1 MHPSLPT
8 RPTVRAFT
16 KPDCVFCAR
25 AKRTLTGEGIDFQ
38 SYDVTTDARTAN
50 ASAYF
55 SGAYTVPQI
64 FLGDY
69 HVGSA
74 DDLDRL
80 AATGRLAALT
90 GAPPRGDLDLDAH
103 TDDELAHGA
112 ADLALSTVIPTSD
125 GTHDPDPQTWPILHM
140 YRRFF
145 GFWPNTFAYLHRW
158 PAAYKLFVYCQNA
171 AAVQTGG
178 QRLGRAVMSEV
189 AYATSRAH
197 GCSYCMTHAVAVP
210 GATGPADPDSA
221 TGPTDPD
228 SAVGPHEAALTD
240 LAARATRNAVT
251 PQALAKVRDTVDQ
264 ARHGD
269 GDAQARMDALTMV
282 VASFGFL
289 NVFNDLVGL
298 EIEGDWA
305 ATASARG
312 VAAGRH
318 AVGDT
323 NPRNLDHELP
333 SGGPTLPQL
342 MAGYDE
348 LVGDPETYAERE
360 LGFVPAWVRAWPAA
374 QRRRHCHLYV
384 ELMRDRPHSRIPAD
398 LKHLMARVSAV
409 ARDHGYLAAA
419 EGYLAFTAAPDRP
432 DAVTR
437 IDRCVAAATGR
448 ADDGGVFD
456 DRERA
461 ALRLAWL
468 SAQVPLVTPRRQVQP
483 AIDHFDADELVELAV
498 VCAVASMLQR
508 FAALTGPAVEP
519 QVREFLARH
528 NLSADSL
535 VLRYPLPDGPVSD
548 GAVSAGGR

>member
-1 MHPSLPT
+1 MHPPLPA

-25 AKRTLTGEGIDFQ
+25 AKRTLTDEGIDFQ
-38 SYDVTTDARTAN
+38 PYDVTADARTAD

-55 SGAYTVPQI
+55 SGAHTVPQV

-80 AATGRLAALT
+80 AVTGRLAALT
-90 GAPPRGDLDLDAH
+90 TAPPHGDLDVDAYP
-103 TDDELAHGA
+103 DDELARGA
-112 ADLALSTVIPTSD
+112 ADLPLSTVIPTSD

-171 AAVQTGG
+171 AAVQAGG
-178 QRLGRAVMSEV
+178 QRLGRPVMSAV
-189 AYATSRAH
+189 AYATSHAH

-210 GATGPADPDSA
+210 GAAGQESPDG
-221 TGPTDPD
+221 T
-228 SAVGPHEAALTD
+228 GPHEAALAD

-251 PQALAKVRDTVDQ
+251 PQALAEVRDTVGV

-289 NVFNDLVGL
+289 NVFNDLTGL

-318 AVGDT
+318 AVGDA
-323 NPRNLDHELP
+323 NPRNLDHDLP
-333 SGGPTLPQL
+333 SGGPSLAQL
-342 MAGYDE
+342 MAGYDA
-348 LVGDPETYAERE
+348 LVGDLDTYAVRE
-360 LGFVPAWVRAWPAA
+360 LSFVPAWVRAWPAA

-384 ELMRDRPHSRIPAD
+384 ELMGERSHARIPTD

-409 ARDHGYLAAA
+409 ARDHAYLAAV
-419 EGYLAFTAAPDRP
+419 EGYLAYTAAPDRP

-437 IDRCVAAATGR
+437 VDRCVAAATGR
-448 ADDGGVFD
+448 AGDGGVFD

-468 SAQVPLVTPRRQVQP
+468 SAQVPLVTPRRHVQP
-483 AIDHFDADELVELAV
+483 VIDLFDADELVELAV
-498 VCAVASMLQR
+498 VCAVASMIQR
-508 FAALTGPAVEP
+508 FVALTGPAVESP
-519 QVREFLARH
+519 VREFLTRH
-528 NLSADSL
+528 DLETDPL
-535 VLRYPLPDGPVSD
+535 VLRYPLPDAPLPD
-548 GAVSAGGR
+548 GSSPAGDR